1 MEIKTG
7 YLYHIKDEFFDKVK
21 DSGLMTNHESGK
33 TRPTYLTIKE
43 NKILWFIPISS
54 KVEKYKKIINNKI
67 KKYGKC
73 NTIIIR
79 KIFDKESAVLIQN
92 AFPITEKYIDHAHLF
107 QGKHA
112 KVSPKLKEEIIELFK
127 ETLSMKEEGI
137 NLFFADIDKIMK
149 AMILELEES
158 KTESKII
165 NKNYIYKLYLN
176 NNNISIEVPSK
187 ISTNQFINYI
197 YETSKINK
205 NKDDR
210 IYINNKNIKNTFI
223 SNLEEIN
230 KNETISIQ
238 RNKETIIN
246 IKYIKTETYPK
257 VLNENMEMITN

>member
-1 MEIKTG
+1 
-7 YLYHIKDEFFDKVK
+7 
-21 DSGLMTNHESGK
+21 
-33 TRPTYLTIKE
+33 
-43 NKILWFIPISS
+43 
-54 KVEKYKKIINNKI
+54 
-67 KKYGKC
+67 
-73 NTIIIR
+73 
-79 KIFDKESAVLIQN
+79 
-92 AFPITEKYIDHAHLF
+92 
-107 QGKHA
+107 
-112 KVSPKLKEEIIELFK
+112 
-127 ETLSMKEEGI
+127 MKEEGI
-137 NLFFADIDKIMK
+137 NLFFADIDKITK
-149 AMILELEES
+149 IMILELEES

-165 NKNYIYKLYLN
+165 SKNYIYKLYLN

-257 VLNENMEMITN
+257 VPNENIEMITN